1 MTSINDDLIRA
12 YKNATKLILENPNN
26 KNNIIN
32 EYIDLVYKIS
42 GNDNA
47 NTNLNGNLNANGNG
61 NGNDNA
67 NLNGNLNAN
76 GNDNSE
82 LSKMLKNPLEISIYN
97 NFQRYNDGTTDN
109 IINPIL
115 KNMNNNKLKREDY
128 LKQLANEKNKY
139 HYNRSPGSNGSDIN

>member
-139 HYNRSPGSNGSDIN
+139 

>member
-1 MTSINDDLIRA
+1 MSSINDDLIRA

-42 GNDNA
+42 GNDNDNA
-47 NTNLNGNLNANGNG
+47 NTNSNDNDYANSNDNGNANG
-61 NGNDNA
+61 
-67 NLNGNLNAN
+67 
-76 GNDNSE
+76 NSE
-82 LSKMLKNPLEISIYN
+82 LSKMFKNPLEISIYN

-128 LKQLANEKNKY
+128 LKQLANEKK
-139 HYNRSPGSNGSDIN
+139 

>member
-42 GNDNA
+42 
-47 NTNLNGNLNANGNG
+47 
-61 NGNDNA
+61 GNDNA

-139 HYNRSPGSNGSDIN
+139 

>member
-1 MTSINDDLIRA
+1 MSSINDDLIRA

-42 GNDNA
+42 GNSNNNA
-47 NTNLNGNLNANGNG
+47 ND
-61 NGNDNA
+61 NDNA
-67 NLNGNLNAN
+67 NSNGNSNDN
-76 GNDNSE
+76 GNSE
-82 LSKMLKNPLEISIYN
+82 LSKMFKNPLEISIYN

-128 LKQLANEKNKY
+128 LKQLANEKNK
-139 HYNRSPGSNGSDIN
+139 